1 MALPRSV
8 LFGSAPYHLSLW
20 GPAPAEPAV
29 TLNDPWPGDAERGN
43 ALLAGEF
50 RLAGA
55 TLRGET
61 PPWTA
66 DVLHRATPLH
76 ETVAALHSFSWLDD
90 IAASR
95 APEGWKKAAAWTA
108 DWLERC
114 DAWDR
119 IAWRA
124 DVTGDRL
131 FAWLVHWSRLAAD
144 ATLRRRLMASMARQM
159 RHLDRVAAAEAPS
172 MPRLQALRGLIA
184 AAAACGA
191 ERKLARALRKLARE
205 LDRQILP
212 DGGHAA
218 RSPKAQLAALMALI
232 DARAVLRAAETE
244 VPQAL
249 QSAIDRTAPMLRFF
263 RHGDGRFALFNGS
276 DEETTERIDLVLARA
291 DAKGRAPLSAPHSGF
306 QRLQAGRT
314 LVVAD
319 AGAPPPRGFDGDAH
333 AGILSFEMSYA
344 RERLIVNCGGYD
356 GPNAQWRVAARATAA
371 HSTLI
376 VADTNAGELRA
387 EGGFARGSR
396 LIACE
401 RAEDDGAQWFQAS
414 HDGYEPS
421 FGLIHARQLFLAAD
435 GDDLRGEDRLT
446 GRAGQAFAIRFHLHP
461 LVQASLTQEGSTV
474 LLRLP
479 SGTGFRLR
487 AQGAVMSLAESV
499 YLGGGEPRK
508 SQQVVLDGHVGS
520 TGAEVKWAL
529 RREGKKS
536 ADQGDPHV

>member
-1 MALPRSV
+1 MALARAV

-29 TLNDPWPGDAERGN
+29 ALNDPWPGDAERGK
-43 ALLAGEF
+43 ALLVGEF

-66 DVLHRATPLH
+66 DVLSRATPLH
-76 ETVAALHSFSWLDD
+76 DMLAALHSFAWLDD
-90 IAASR
+90 IAQSG
-95 APEGWKKAAAWTA
+95 APEGWQKAAAWTS
-108 DWLERC
+108 DWLDRC
-114 DAWDR
+114 DGWDH

-124 DVTGDRL
+124 DVTGNRL
-131 FAWLVHWSRLAAD
+131 FAWLVHWSRLTAE
-144 ATLRRRLMASMARQM
+144 ATLRRRLMASIARQM
-159 RHLDRVAAAEAPS
+159 RHLDRVAAAEVPGV
-172 MPRLQALRGLIA
+172 PRLQALRGLIA
-184 AAAACGA
+184 AAVACGA
-191 ERKLARALRKLARE
+191 ERRLARALRKLARE

-218 RSPKAQLAALMALI
+218 RSPKAQLAALVALI
-232 DARAVLRAAETE
+232 DARAALRAAETE

-249 QSAIDRTAPMLRFF
+249 QSAIDRAAPMLRFF
-263 RHGDGRFALFNGS
+263 RHGDGRLALFNGS
-276 DEETTERIDLVLARA
+276 DEETTERVDLALARA

-314 LVVAD
+314 LVLAD
-319 AGAPPPRGFDGDAH
+319 AGPPPPHGLDGAAH
-333 AGILSFEMSYA
+333 AGMLSFEMSYG

-356 GPNAQWRVAARATAA
+356 GANAQWRKAARATAA
-371 HSTLI
+371 HSTLV

-387 EGGFARGSR
+387 EGGFARAPR
-396 LIACE
+396 LLGAE
-401 RAEDDGAQWFQAS
+401 RAEDGGAQWFQAS

-421 FGLIHARQLFLAAD
+421 FGLIHSRQLFLAAD
-435 GDDLRGEDRLT
+435 GEDVRGEDRLT

-461 LVQASLTQEGSTV
+461 LVQASLTQEGGTV

-520 TGAEVKWAL
+520 SGAEVKWAL
-529 RREGKKS
+529 RREGKKA
-536 ADQGDPHV
+536 ADQGEAHV

>member
-1 MALPRSV
+1 MALSRSV

-20 GPAPAEPAV
+20 GPAPAAPVVAFNE
-29 TLNDPWPGDAERGN
+29 PWPGDGERAR

-50 RLAGA
+50 RVAGGGFRA
-55 TLRGET
+55 DP
-61 PPWTA
+61 PPWTGDA
-66 DVLHRATPLH
+66 QDGAMPPAEAL
-76 ETVAALHSFSWLDD
+76 AALHRFSWLDD
-90 IAASR
+90 LAALGV
-95 APEGWKKAAAWTA
+95 PEGWKKAEGWAAQ
-108 DWLERC
+108 WLERC
-114 DAWDR
+114 DGWDH

-131 FAWLVHWSRLAAD
+131 FAWLVHWSRLTAD
-144 ATLRRRLMASMARQM
+144 ATLRRRLMASIARQM
-159 RHLDRVAAAEAPS
+159 RHLDRVAAAEAPGV
-172 MPRLQALRGLIA
+172 PRLNALRGLIA

-212 DGGHAA
+212 DGGHAQ
-218 RSPKAQLAALMALI
+218 RSPKAQLAALVALI
-232 DARAVLRAAETE
+232 DARAVLRAAEAD

-249 QSAIDRTAPMLRFF
+249 QSAIDRAAPMLRFF
-263 RHGDGRFALFNGS
+263 RHGDARFALFNGS
-276 DEETTERIDLVLARA
+276 DEDTPERIDLILARA

-314 LVVAD
+314 LVLAD
-319 AGAPPPRGFDGDAH
+319 AGAPPPHGFDGAAH
-333 AGILSFEMSYA
+333 AGILSFEMSYG

-356 GPNAQWRVAARATAA
+356 GVDAQWRAASRATAA

-387 EGGFARGSR
+387 EGGFGRAPR
-396 LIACE
+396 IITVE
-401 RAEDDGAQWFQAS
+401 RAEDEGAQWFQAS
-414 HDGYEPS
+414 HDGYAAA
-421 FGLIHARQLFLAAD
+421 FGLIHSRQLFLAAD

-461 LVQASLTQEGSTV
+461 SVQASLTQEGSTV

-487 AQGAVMSLAESV
+487 AQGAVMSLAESI

-520 TGAEVKWAL
+520 SGAEVKWAL
-529 RREGKKS
+529 RREGKK
-536 ADQGDPHV
+536 ADQGDAHV

>member
-8 LFGSAPYHLSLW
+8 LFGSAPYYLSLW
-20 GPAPAEPAV
+20 GLAPAEPAV
-29 TLNDPWPGDAERGN
+29 ALNDPWPGDAERGK

-66 DVLHRATPLH
+66 DVLNRATPPHDVL
-76 ETVAALHSFSWLDD
+76 AALHSFSWLDD
-90 IAASR
+90 IAALG
-95 APEGWKKAAAWTA
+95 APEGWKKAAAWTT

-114 DAWDR
+114 DAWDH
-119 IAWRA
+119 IAWRT

-131 FAWLVHWSRLAAD
+131 FAWLVHWSRLTAD
-144 ATLRRRLMASMARQM
+144 ATLRQRLMASIARQM
-159 RHLDRVAAAEAPS
+159 RHLDRVATTEAPGV
-172 MPRLQALRGLIA
+172 PRLQALRGLIA
-184 AAAACGA
+184 VAVACRA

-218 RSPKAQLAALMALI
+218 RSPKAQLAALAVLI
-232 DARAVLRAAETE
+232 DARAALRAAETE

-249 QSAIDRTAPMLRFF
+249 QSAIDRAAPMLRFF

-276 DEETTERIDLVLARA
+276 DEEAAERIDLVLARA

-314 LVVAD
+314 LVLAD
-319 AGAPPPRGFDGDAH
+319 AGAPPPRGLDRAAH
-333 AGILSFEMSYA
+333 AGILSFEMSYG

-356 GPNAQWRVAARATAA
+356 GANAQWRAAARATAA
-371 HSTLI
+371 HSTLV
-376 VADTNAGELRA
+376 VADTNAGELSA
-387 EGGFARGSR
+387 EGGFARAPRILAS
-396 LIACE
+396 E
-401 RAEDDGAQWFQAS
+401 RAEDGGAQWFHAS

-421 FGLIHARQLFLAAD
+421 FGLVHSRQLFLAAD
-435 GDDLRGEDRLT
+435 GEDVRGEDRLS

-487 AQGAVMSLAESV
+487 AQGAVMSLAESI
-499 YLGGGEPRK
+499 YLGGGEARK
-508 SQQVVLDGHVGS
+508 SQQVVLAGHVGS
-520 TGAEVKWAL
+520 SGAEVKWAL
-529 RREGKKS
+529 RREGKKA
-536 ADQGDPHV
+536 ADQGETHV